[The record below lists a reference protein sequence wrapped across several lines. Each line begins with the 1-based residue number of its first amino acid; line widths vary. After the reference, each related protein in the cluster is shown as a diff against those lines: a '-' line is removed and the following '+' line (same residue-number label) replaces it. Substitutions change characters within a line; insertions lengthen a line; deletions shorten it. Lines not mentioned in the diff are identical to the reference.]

1 MKKDLKEAKVFMF
14 LNLAENHYAPLNKSN
29 AAAVTIETE
38 TETKFKIYLNHATKS
53 VNDRGQAIPFNKYL
67 VSQGITRDS
76 HNGFYKQLSR
86 KLPTIQD
93 CYYGHT
99 EFDTHHIFVIVDIC
113 PNAEHAPELFV
124 VQLFKNNKTKIYTPK
139 RAVSFNIKNLFA
151 SKLIP
156 ATTYDKKSRDNR
168 IIEATENKTKD
179 IMNEKLM
186 PERAKH
192 LETEIE
198 NGELKMTIKSL
209 QAELRMRDEKE
220 CATIKDLKD
229 LKDTVDVFE
238 SEIEA
243 LKAEIEKLKG

>member
-29 AAAVTIETE
+29 AAAVTIETD
-38 TETKFKIYLNHATKS
+38 TKFNIYLNHATKS
-53 VNDRGQAIPFNKYL
+53 VNERGQATPFNKYL

-76 HNGFYKQLSR
+76 HNGFYKQVSR

-93 CYYGHT
+93 CYYGHA
-99 EFDTHHIFVIVDIC
+99 EFDTHHIFVVVEVC
-113 PNAEHAPELFV
+113 PSGKYAPELFV
-124 VQLFKNNKTKIYTPK
+124 VQLFKNNKTKIYTPQ
-139 RAVSFNIKNLFA
+139 RQVSFNTKHIFA

-156 ATTYDKKSRDNR
+156 ATTYDKKTRDDR

-186 PERAKH
+186 PERVKH

-198 NGELKMTIKSL
+198 NGELKMTIKNL

-220 CATIKDLKD
+220 CATIKDLKN
-229 LKDTVDVFE
+229 TVNVFE

>member
-29 AAAVTIETE
+29 CAAVTIETD
-38 TETKFKIYLNHATKS
+38 TKFKIYLNHATKS
-53 VNDRGQAIPFNKYL
+53 VNQRGQAIPFNKYL
-67 VSQGITRDS
+67 TSQGITRDS
-76 HNGFYKQLSR
+76 HNGFYKQISR

-113 PNAEHAPELFV
+113 PNGEHTPELFV
-124 VQLFKNNKTKIYTPK
+124 VQLFKNNKTRIYTPK
-139 RAVSFNIKNLFA
+139 RAVSFNSKDQFA
-151 SKLIP
+151 SKLIL
-156 ATTYDKKSRDNR
+156 ATTYDRKTRDDR
-168 IIEATENKTKD
+168 IIEAAENKTKI

-198 NGELKMTIKSL
+198 NGELKMTIENL
-209 QAELRMRDEKE
+209 QAELKQRDEKE
-220 CATIKDLKD
+220 SATIKDLKN
-229 LKDTVDVFE
+229 TVSVFE
-238 SEIEA
+238 TEINA
-243 LKAEIEKLKG
+243 LKAELAKLKA